1 MRKEPTFCD
10 ATTGFS
16 AKWRLGNKRRSSILT
31 SHLIG
36 NAAWE
41 LCFNQSEVLPSSRK
55 CHFISME
62 FLRSF
67 LRRREMLAVSQ
78 SNCGIKV
85 ILMLVWLCYNCFFF
99 FTERMHSVVVRYYHV
114 HTKSTE
120 NVPSLWYKTACK
132 SSRLLTYSLFVTNK
146 LSGG

>member
-1 MRKEPTFCD
+1 MKKEPTFCD

-16 AKWRLGNKRRSSILT
+16 AKWRLGNKRRSPFWRRTWLVMPRGNCASTNQKYYPVLESVT
-31 SHLIG
+31 SSVWNFCARFLDV
-36 NAAWE
+36 A
-41 LCFNQSEVLPSSRK
+41 K
-55 CHFISME
+55 CWLF
-62 FLRSF
+62 
-67 LRRREMLAVSQ
+67 SQ

-85 ILMLVWLCYNCFFF
+85 ILMLVWLCYNCFF

-146 LSGG
+146 LSGR

>member
-99 FTERMHSVVVRYYHV
+99 LLKGCIQWLSDITMFTQSPQRMCHRYDTKRHV
-114 HTKSTE
+114 
-120 NVPSLWYKTACK
+120 SLHVY
-132 SSRLLTYSLFVTNK
+132 LLTHFLLQIS
-146 LSGG
+146 